1 MITETPNIQ
10 RQINPEG
17 RFVTLIKNEFIK
29 HAKEINRLHRT
40 VEDIETG
47 EVDLKN
53 YYTKRETDGE
63 ISRAIDEIVFPMDT
77 NTTYELVKSSSTISL
92 NGSDGSQMSVTDV
105 GTQDDKIPTNMI
117 DALF

>member
-17 RFVTLIKNEFIK
+17 RFVTLLKNEFIK
-29 HAKEINRLHRT
+29 HAKEINRLHKNI
-40 VEDIETG
+40 DNIEIG
-47 EVDLKN
+47 NVDLKD
-53 YYTKRETDGE
+53 YYTKEQTNKKIE
-63 ISRAIDEIVFPMDT
+63 DEIKDIVLSQDT
-77 NTTYELVKSSSTISL
+77 NTTYQLVKSNSTISL

-105 GTQDDKIPTNMI
+105 GTQDSKIPTNMI

>member
-1 MITETPNIQ
+1 MITETPALQ

-17 RFVTLIKNEFIK
+17 RFVTLLKNEFIK
-29 HAKEINRLHRT
+29 HAKEINRLHRS

-53 YYTKRETDGE
+53 YYTKRETEGE
-63 ISRAIDEIVFPMDT
+63 ISKAIDDIVFPQDT
-77 NTTYELVKSSSTISL
+77 NTTYELVKSNTTISL